1 MYKKILVPLDGSE
14 LAEKVLP
21 YAIQLTARFQAETIL
36 LHIFASGES
45 QPLGMSKAYIKHTA
59 EKVMEQLQEIAPK
72 SKETR
77 RAEFHVP
84 STWVNVKE

>member
-1 MYKKILVPLDGSE
+1 VMIYLIYICEGLRIDLIEAVEKKIQQNG
-14 LAEKVLP
+14 EKYPVL
-21 YAIQLTARFQAETIL
+21 
-36 LHIFASGES
+36 
-45 QPLGMSKAYIKHTA
+45 
-59 EKVMEQLQEIAPK
+59 K